1 MYSETF
7 KKNLKNYDK
16 NIISSYL
23 VYLDTNNLY
32 GRGMSQK
39 LPVNGFKWVK
49 KLSKFDQRFIKDYD
63 ENRN

>member
-39 LPVNGFKWVK
+39 LPVNDFKWVK

>member
-39 LPVNGFKWVK
+39 LSVNGFKWVK
-49 KLSKFDQRFIKDYD
+49 KLSKFDQRFVKDYD